1 MASKVVYTVV
11 AVVGIA
17 TASSVAWWY
26 QKGAHTTTQIT
37 GPGGAGGP
45 AGGAG
50 GPAGGAGRPV
60 GVELAKVQQTTLR
73 DDAEAVGTLRSR
85 QNVMLRPEVA
95 GRILALG
102 FADGAR
108 VSAGQVLVQ
117 LDDTLQR
124 AEVQQSLAQMSIAK
138 ANYKRNQE
146 LVAQNF
152 VAQRV
157 LDESA
162 ASLQVAEAQLGLS
175 CARLERM
182 RIVAPFAGVV
192 GIRNINV
199 GDFVK
204 DGADLINLEDIGT
217 LYVDYRLPERYQA
230 KVSAGQSI
238 ELRLDAVPNR
248 LYKAK
253 VEAIDPTIDA
263 NGRSIGVRAILP
275 NGPGEPIAARPAGG
289 GGAPAGGPGAPAVQG
304 GAAPAAKAMAAS
316 ASPEAAK
323 PKAAPGADMALAGK
337 APSDKATS
345 DKALSSVANQR
356 VSSAI
361 QLATPQSLGCPPN
374 VFERARVQPLA
385 GAQNGPLRPGMFA
398 RVTAVFAVKPN
409 ALVVPE
415 EAIVPQGGK
424 QFVIKAVAYADLPPP
439 PAGAA
444 SAATAAASVAAP
456 PASAA
461 SAPAPDALV
470 SQRVEV
476 KLGIRRAGQVEITE
490 GLKEGEQIV
499 LAGQQRLQ
507 KDGTL
512 LRVVELGRGPAN
524 AASAAASSA
533 AASSASAPASA
544 SASAPASASASAV
557 SANSVAGPASR

>member
-1 MASKVVYTVV
+1 VGQRHPKRIKHMASKVIYTVV

-17 TASSVAWWY
+17 TASTVAWWY
-26 QKGAHTTTQIT
+26 QKGASNTTTNIT
-37 GPGGAGGP
+37 GGGGAGPTG
-45 AGGAG
+45 
-50 GPAGGAGRPV
+50 GGAGRPV
-60 GVELAKVQQTTLR
+60 GVELAKVQKQTLR

-204 DGADLINLEDIGT
+204 DGAELINLEDIGT

-230 KVSAGQSI
+230 KLAVGQTI

-248 LYKAK
+248 LYKANL
-253 VEAIDPTIDA
+253 EAIDPTIDA

-289 GGAPAGGPGAPAVQG
+289 PGGQGASPSASAPAPA
-304 GAAPAAKAMAAS
+304 AAS
-316 ASPEAAK
+316 ASAK
-323 PKAAPGADMALAGK
+323 PAG
-337 APSDKATS
+337 
-345 DKALSSVANQR
+345 ANQPNATGGDRASSSAGGKPAVAPAANNR

-361 QLATPQSLGCPPN
+361 QLASPQSLGCPPN

-385 GAQNGPLRPGMFA
+385 SAQGGPLRPGMFA

-415 EAIVPQGGK
+415 EAIVPQGGR
-424 QFVIKAVAYADLPPP
+424 QFVIKAVAYADLPAQP
-439 PAGAA
+439 A
-444 SAATAAASVAAP
+444 SAASGAVASGNPSGPTASAAP

-499 LAGQQRLQ
+499 IAGQQRLQ
-507 KDGTL
+507 KDGTV

-533 AASSASAPASA
+533 SATSANSA
-544 SASAPASASASAV
+544 SASAASGA
-557 SANSVAGPASR
+557 ASR